1 LARTLRAVRPRW
13 AGLATIAVLIMTLA
27 PTSHADPSYRVV
39 SRDPYTN
46 TDAFHETEVE
56 PAMYAY
62 GSTIVAAFQMGRF
75 DQVGASN
82 LGFAS
87 SPNGGRTWMSG
98 GLPGTTIY
106 ADPPGP
112 YAWASEPSVT
122 YSAKQG
128 VWLIAGI
135 AGAPGEEVFVSRSF
149 DTRTWDAPS
158 TVGRFG
164 LDPFEASWVACDN
177 WLSSPYYG
185 NCYLKYDAQFELY
198 AFVSHDGGLT
208 WQTSQTPPNW
218 TAHGGGMVVQPNGTV
233 VMAVGDEYSE
243 ACCTFFSHDGGV
255 SYQPYTLRGGVIEH
269 PVLGNLRTY
278 DFPSLAA
285 DDGGNL
291 YVALYGCQFRLH
303 CRTNDI
309 ELARGKDGAHW
320 GPWRRVPID
329 PTTSRADHF
338 LPAIAVEPGTSGS
351 SAHLAITY
359 WTYSDGNCTEAT
371 CRLSVGMIQSRD
383 GGLTWD
389 APIHLA
395 GPFSN
400 AWYPLTDQGRMVG
413 DYSSIAFVPGGALSV
428 FAAAQPSACQLGQ
441 NDCKVAMAAPN
452 TPVP

>member
-1 LARTLRAVRPRW
+1 MAA
-13 AGLATIAVLIMTLA
+13 ATALIVVA
-27 PTSHADPSYRVV
+27 FVPSSQADSSYKVI

-56 PAMYAY
+56 PATFAF

-75 DQVGASN
+75 EGEGASN
-82 LGFAS
+82 LGFAM
-87 SPNGGRTWMSG
+87 SPNGGRTWTTA
-98 GLPGTTIY
+98 GLPATTIY
-106 ADPPGP
+106 ADPPGT

-128 VWLIAGI
+128 AWLIAGVGG
-135 AGAPGEEVFVSRSF
+135 AGWGEVFVSRSL
-149 DTRTWDAPS
+149 DARTWAAPI
-158 TVGRFG
+158 TVGTAG
-164 LDPFEASWVACDN
+164 IAPFESSLVACDN
-177 WLSSPYYG
+177 WPSSPYYG

-208 WQTSQTPPNW
+208 WTPSTTPPNW
-218 TAHGGGMVVQPNGTV
+218 TARGGSMVVQPNGQV
-233 VMAVGDEYSE
+233 VMAVGDEYTDI
-243 ACCTFFSHDGGV
+243 CCTFFSRDGGV
-255 SYQPYTLRGGVIEH
+255 SYKPFGLRFGVSEH
-269 PVLGNLRTY
+269 PVAGNLRTY

-291 YVALYGCQFRLH
+291 YLALFGCQFRPS

-329 PTTSRADHF
+329 PVTSHADHF

-359 WTYSDGNCTEAT
+359 WSYTDGNCTETT
-371 CRLSVGMIQSRD
+371 CRLSVGLIESSD
-383 GGLTWD
+383 GGLTWGEP
-389 APIHLA
+389 ALLA

-400 AWYPLTDQGRMVG
+400 MWYPLTDQGHMVG
-413 DYSSIAFVPGGALSV
+413 DYSAISFVPAGALAV
-428 FAAAQPSACQLGQ
+428 FAVAQPSACQLGI
-441 NDCKVAMAAPN
+441 NDCRVAMAAPK
-452 TPVP
+452 VPI